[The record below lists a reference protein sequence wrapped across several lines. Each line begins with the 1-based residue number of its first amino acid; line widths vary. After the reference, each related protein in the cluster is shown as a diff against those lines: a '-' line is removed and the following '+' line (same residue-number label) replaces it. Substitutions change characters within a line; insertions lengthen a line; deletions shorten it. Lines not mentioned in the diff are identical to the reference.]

1 MAASRAAC
9 LRPVFVMFPVFVFC
23 VVFRVAATFVNGIVV
38 GLPDWRIG
46 MLKALHTAVVHL
58 ARSDGL
64 LAAPNDVRWRH
75 SLH

>member
-9 LRPVFVMFPVFVFC
+9 LRPVFVTGR